1 MAGRD
6 INVVLASFLVPGSL
20 CILECRRDLL
30 ASLLLPVDG

>member
-20 CILECRRDLL
+20 SLECRRDLL